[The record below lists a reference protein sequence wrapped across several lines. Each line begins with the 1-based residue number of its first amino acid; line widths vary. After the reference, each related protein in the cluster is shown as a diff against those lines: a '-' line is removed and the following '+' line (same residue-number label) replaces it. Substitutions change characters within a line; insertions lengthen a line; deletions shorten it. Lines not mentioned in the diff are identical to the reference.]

1 MKKTNNKG
9 FSLVELIIV
18 VAIMAVLVG
27 VLAPQYIKYLDK
39 SKAGTD
45 RQMLDNLRQAITTTI
60 LDPDMT
66 KDDCGAPSAGQAWRT
81 IADGTEASFALDD
94 AKKFWKEVFEIMGV
108 QAEGSDS
115 AGAVL
120 IKQLSYKAS
129 SGTPDIEFKI
139 DDKKNVG
146 VRICY
151 TGSYGADSY
160 DFEIE

>member
-60 LDPDMT
+60 LDPDLSDPT
-66 KDDCGAPSAGQAWRT
+66 DHGAPSPDTDAT
-81 IADGTEASFALDD
+81 IDTADWKAIS
-94 AKKFWKEVFEIMGV
+94 AKDSSEKFWKEVFEIMGV
-108 QAEGSDS
+108 ADGTKLLDELNYDPGTNPEIYYY
-115 AGAVL
+115 VTNK
-120 IKQLSYKAS
+120 KQVYVRVMY
-129 SGTPDIEFKI
+129 
-139 DDKKNVG
+139 DKTKTWNA
-146 VRICY
+146 
-151 TGSYGADSY
+151 ADANIY
-160 DFEIE
+160 DYEIE

>member
-60 LDPDMT
+60 LDPDLS
-66 KDDCGAPSAGQAWRT
+66 DVDEDGAPAIPTTWKS
-81 IADGTEASFALDD
+81 IADSSIGSTDD
-94 AKKFWKEVFEIMGV
+94 FWEEVFEIMGV
-108 QAEGSDS
+108 DNGSALIDELAYTVGS
-115 AGAVL
+115 GSGA
-120 IKQLSYKAS
+120 
-129 SGTPDIEFKI
+129 DIQFSI
-139 DDKKNVG
+139 NDNKNVG
-146 VRICY
+146 VRIIY
-151 TGSYGADSY
+151 DGTYGADKY

>member
-60 LDPDMT
+60 LDPDLSDPT
-66 KDDCGAPSAGQAWRT
+66 DDGAPSIPTTWT
-81 IADGTEASFALDD
+81 SIDD
-94 AKKFWKEVFEIMGV
+94 ASIGSTADFWEEVFEIMGV
-108 QAEGSDS
+108 DDGADLIDELAYKVGSGS
-115 AGAVL
+115 GAD
-120 IKQLSYKAS
+120 IKFSINS
-129 SGTPDIEFKI
+129 N
-139 DDKKNVG
+139 KNVG
-146 VRICY
+146 VRIIY
-151 TGSYGADSY
+151 DGTYGTDKY